1 MQSLMFK
8 KIEVVF
14 LWAIGVLLIFGAIA
28 VLYYG
33 IYVLFWGGPLVEV
46 DDGELRKMLS
56 FGPGLVW
63 MILAVI
69 MVFVGKAILNK
80 KNEIG
85 KELTDEKFKRE
96 KETQIKQT
104 LKNKIAPYHADEN
117 RGERLENR
125 FDQNDPK
132 IDFETIDMLLGSA
145 PGHRANTS
153 DEVESKYEI
162 ETFDLSL
169 DLSSMGHVNG
179 LDEDDTDLEFETANQ
194 TPEYTSPYPN
204 SNLDEDDT
212 VLEYPKEE

>member
-1 MQSLMFK
+1 MLK
-8 KIEVVF
+8 KFEVVF

-28 VLYYG
+28 VFYYG
-33 IYVLFWGGPLVEV
+33 FYVLFWGGPLVEV
-46 DDGELRKMLS
+46 DDGVFRKMLS
-56 FGPGLVW
+56 SGPGLAW

-80 KNEIG
+80 KNEIE

-96 KETQIKQT
+96 KETQIKET
-104 LKNKIAPYHADEN
+104 IKNKIAPYYADES
-117 RGERLENR
+117 REELRENR
-125 FDQNDPK
+125 FDENDPE
-132 IDFETIDMLLGSA
+132 IDFETIDLLLESA
-145 PGHRANTS
+145 SGRRANSS
-153 DEVESKYEI
+153 DEDESKYEI

-194 TPEYTSPYPN
+194 TLEYTLPYPKR
-204 SNLDEDDT
+204 NLDEDDT

>member
-1 MQSLMFK
+1 MLK

-28 VLYYG
+28 VFYYG
-33 IYVLFWGGPLVEV
+33 FYILFWGGPLVEV
-46 DDGELRKMLS
+46 DDGEFHKMLS
-56 FGPGLVW
+56 FGPGLAW

-80 KNEIG
+80 KNEIE

-96 KETQIKQT
+96 KETQIKET
-104 LKNKIAPYHADEN
+104 IKNKIAPYYADES
-117 RGERLENR
+117 REELRENR
-125 FDQNDPK
+125 FDENDPE
-132 IDFETIDMLLGSA
+132 IDFETIDLLLESA
-145 PGHRANTS
+145 SGRRANSS
-153 DEVESKYEI
+153 DEDESKYEI

-194 TPEYTSPYPN
+194 TLEYTLPYPKR
-204 SNLDEDDT
+204 NLDEDDT